1 LTTVT
6 AALRTDLERYF
17 SATVLPIFRD
27 HPHAVRLGHGIEP
40 RIWFYLSLLADS
52 GGFQPGTVCVDLGA
66 GLSYFGLLASHLGI
80 EVVLVDDFGGG
91 GGVLRSQT
99 ELTRR
104 ILGSFEKCGL
114 RIVSQ
119 DLLSA
124 PLPFGNGTA
133 GIVTS
138 FHSIEHWHHSP
149 RRLFQEVRRI
159 LQPGGI
165 LTIACP
171 NSVNL
176 RKRLAV
182 LAGYS
187 NLAPLEEWYVDG
199 DPVFRGHV
207 RELTVRELRL
217 LAAWNQFSL
226 VSVGGSNFIGLEA
239 PWLDSV
245 SPATRFLYRAA
256 ARIADPLMRAFPQ
269 FCSDIHIVGRKN

>member
-1 LTTVT
+1 LTIITT
-6 AALRTDLERYF
+6 ALRADLERYF
-17 SATVLPIFRD
+17 SATVLPIFRG
-27 HPHAVRLGHGIEP
+27 HPSAGLLAQGIQP
-40 RIWFYLSLLADS
+40 RIWFYLSLLADA
-52 GGFQPGTVCVDLGA
+52 GGLQPGTVCVDLGA
-66 GLSYFGLLASHLGI
+66 GLSYFGLLARHLGI
-80 EVVLVDDFGGG
+80 EVFLVDDFGGG

-99 ELTRR
+99 DLTRR
-104 ILGSFEKCGL
+104 ILGDFEECGL

-124 PLPFGNGTA
+124 PLPFGNATA
-133 GIVTS
+133 GTVTC

-182 LAGYS
+182 VAGYS
-187 NLAPLEEWYVDG
+187 NLAPIEEWYADG
-199 DPVFRGHV
+199 DPIFRGHV

-217 LAAWNQFSL
+217 LMEWNQIAP
-226 VSVGGSNFIGLEA
+226 VSVEGRNFIGLEA
-239 PWLDSV
+239 PWLDLV
-245 SPATRFLYRAA
+245 SPASRLLYRVA